1 MRFILLI
8 SAFFLSTGFAHK
20 FYVSMTD
27 IHYNAA
33 NQSLEISVKVFA
45 DDLETAIQSSEDD
58 KLWVGDKQEAPQ
70 VDGLIEAYF
79 RKKFQ
84 VSVNGEAADFDFLG
98 KEAEVDVIWCYLE
111 ITDVAKLESLEIS
124 HQVFMHLFD
133 EQKNL
138 VHIYVGDS
146 EESLLLMK
154 GQESGTVRF

>member
-1 MRFILLI
+1 MRLIVLL
-8 SAFFLSTGFAHK
+8 SVFFLSTGFAHK

-27 IHYNAA
+27 IHYNAK

-58 KLWVGDKQEAPQ
+58 KLWVGDKKEAPQ
-70 VDGLIEAYF
+70 VDSLIEAYF

-84 VSVNGEAADFDFLG
+84 VLVNGEAVDFDFLG
-98 KEAEVDVIWCYLE
+98 KEAEADVIWCYLE
-111 ITDVAKLESLEIS
+111 IMDVEKLESLDIS
-124 HQVFMHLFD
+124 NRIFMHLFD

-154 GQESGTVRF
+154 GKESGKVQF